1 MIQQMTKAFGFEI
14 HHRLDGALARTGT
27 ITTPHGIIETPA
39 FVPVGTQA
47 AMKALTP
54 EQLEAVGA
62 QSLLVNAYH
71 LYLRPGHELIDEAGG
86 IHKFMN
92 WDKPMFS
99 DSGGFQVM
107 SLGVGFK
114 KVIDMTGNTEK
125 FAEEQRL
132 LRSDG
137 AQGSGEKRGKAYKR
151 YAEASIATAD
161 AAIRRKPP
169 ARAAAAA
176 LQGGGAKS
184 LAWIS
189 NDGVRF
195 KSHLDGSMHT
205 FTPELS
211 MQIQH
216 GIGADIT
223 FAFDE
228 LTTLFHDYYYQ
239 IESLDKRT
247 HPWAVR
253 SLAEHKRLNDER
265 SHRPPQALFGVVQ
278 GADYEDLRRRSA
290 KFLGGM
296 DFDGYG
302 IGGALRKEIIGDI
315 VRWTNEELPEDK
327 PRHMLGI
334 SEPDDIF
341 ACIENGA
348 DTFDCV
354 SPARV
359 ARNGA
364 LYTKRGR
371 VNITRAQYA
380 RDFTSFDS
388 ECDCYSCQNYASAY
402 LHHLFKADEVLAK
415 TLATIHNER
424 FIVRLVDDIRASIA
438 GGTFFEFKS
447 SFLADY
453 YAQR

>member
-1 MIQQMTKAFGFEI
+1 MKALEFEI

-27 ITTPHGIIETPA
+27 ITTPHGTIATPA
-39 FVPVGTQA
+39 FIPVGTKA
-47 AMKALTP
+47 TLKALTP
-54 EQLEAVGA
+54 EQLEGVGA
-62 QSLLVNAYH
+62 QAVLANAYH
-71 LYLRPGHELIDEAGG
+71 LYLRPGHELIDKAGG
-86 IHKFMN
+86 LHTFMN
-92 WDKPMFS
+92 WNKPTFT

-114 KVIDMTGNTEK
+114 KVIDMDGKTDEK
-125 FAEEQRL
+125 PLAKK
-132 LRSDG
+132 
-137 AQGSGEKRGKAYKR
+137 EK
-151 YAEASIATAD
+151 
-161 AAIRRKPP
+161 
-169 ARAAAAA
+169 
-176 LQGGGAKS
+176 
-184 LAWIS
+184 LAWVD
-189 NDGVRF
+189 NNGVRF
-195 KSHLDGSMHT
+195 KSHLDGSYHY

-228 LTTLFHDYYYQ
+228 LTTLHHSYDYQ
-239 IESLDKRT
+239 IESLDERT

-253 SLAEHKRLNDER
+253 SLAEHQRLNAER

-278 GADYEDLRRRSA
+278 GADYEDLRRKCA

-302 IGGALRKEIIGDI
+302 LGGALRKENIGNN
-315 VRWTNEELPEDK
+315 VRWMCEELPEDK

-341 ACIENGA
+341 DCIENGA

-359 ARNGA
+359 GRNGA
-364 LYTKRGR
+364 LYTRYGR
-371 VNITRAQYA
+371 INVTRAQYKE
-380 RDFTSFDS
+380 DFTPFDA
-388 ECDCYSCQNYASAY
+388 ECDCYTCQNYTSAY
-402 LHHLFKADEVLAK
+402 IHHLFKSDELLSN

-438 GGTFFEFKS
+438 DGTFYEFKAQ
-447 SFLADY
+447 FLGDY
-453 YAQR
+453 YSKK

>member
-1 MIQQMTKAFGFEI
+1 MSEALKFEI
-14 HHRLDGALARTGT
+14 HDRLDGALARTGT
-27 ITTPHGIIETPA
+27 ITTPHGSIKTPA
-39 FVPVGTQA
+39 FIPVATRA
-47 AMKALTP
+47 AMRGITT
-54 EQLEAVGA
+54 EQLASVGA
-62 QSLLVNAYH
+62 QAALVNAYH
-71 LYLRPGHELIDEAGG
+71 LYLRPGHDIIDQAGG
-86 IHKFMN
+86 IQRFMN
-92 WDKPMFS
+92 WDKPTFS

-114 KVIDMTGNTEK
+114 KVVDM
-125 FAEEQRL
+125 
-132 LRSDG
+132 
-137 AQGSGEKRGKAYKR
+137 SGHVDDKQLVKK
-151 YAEASIATAD
+151 D
-161 AAIRRKPP
+161 K
-169 ARAAAAA
+169 
-176 LQGGGAKS
+176 
-184 LAWIS
+184 LAWIDD
-189 NDGVRF
+189 DGVKF
-195 KSHLDGSMHT
+195 KSHLDGSLHR

-211 MQIQH
+211 MRIQH

-228 LTTLFHDYYYQ
+228 LTTLFHDYDYQ
-239 IESLDKRT
+239 VESLERRT

-253 SLAEHKRLNDER
+253 SLAEHQRLNAER
-265 SHRPPQALFGVVQ
+265 AHRPPQALFGVIQ
-278 GADYEDLRRRSA
+278 GADYEDLRRKSSA
-290 KFLGGM
+290 FLGAM

-302 IGGALRKEIIGDI
+302 LGGALRKETIGDI
-315 VRWTNEELPEDK
+315 VRWMCEELPEEK

-371 VNITRAQYA
+371 VNITRAQYKQ
-380 RDFTSFDS
+380 DFTPFDAD
-388 ECDCYSCQNYASAY
+388 CDCYACANYTSAY
-402 LHHLFKADEVLAK
+402 LHHLFNVDEILGK

-438 GGTFFEFKS
+438 DGTFYDLKRR
-447 SFLADY
+447 FLAEY
-453 YAQR
+453 YAGTSR

>member
-1 MIQQMTKAFGFEI
+1 MINALEFEI
-14 HHRLDGALARTGT
+14 HDRLDGALARTGI
-27 ITTPHGIIETPA
+27 ITTPHGTIQTPA

-47 AMKALTP
+47 TLKALTP
-54 EQLEAVGA
+54 EQLEATGA
-62 QSLLVNAYH
+62 QAALANAYH
-71 LYLRPGHELIDEAGG
+71 LFLRPGHEIIDQAGG
-86 IHKFMN
+86 LGEFMN
-92 WDKPMFS
+92 WHKPTFS

-114 KVIDMTGNTEK
+114 KVIDMTG
-125 FAEEQRL
+125 
-132 LRSDG
+132 DG
-137 AQGSGEKRGKAYKR
+137 
-151 YAEASIATAD
+151 EANVT
-161 AAIRRKPP
+161 RK
-169 ARAAAAA
+169 
-176 LQGGGAKS
+176 KDK
-184 LAWIS
+184 LAWIDD
-189 NDGVRF
+189 DGVTF
-195 KSHLDGSMHT
+195 KSHLSGDIHR

-228 LTTLFHDYYYQ
+228 LTTLHHDYYYQ

-253 SLAEHKRLNDER
+253 SLAEHQRLNAER
-265 SHRPPQALFGVVQ
+265 SHRPLQALFGVIQ
-278 GADYEDLRRRSA
+278 GANYEDLRRKSA

-302 IGGALRKEIIGDI
+302 LGGALEKAKIGEI
-315 VRWTNEELPEDK
+315 VRWMVEELPENK

-359 ARNGA
+359 GRNGA
-364 LYTKRGR
+364 LYTKHGR
-371 VNITRAQYA
+371 VNIKRAEYID
-380 RDFTSFDS
+380 DFRPFDE
-388 ECDCYSCQNYASAY
+388 ECDCYTCQNYTRAY
-402 LHHLFKADEVLAK
+402 LRHLFQTGEILGM
-415 TLATIHNER
+415 TLATIHNIR
-424 FIVRLVDDIRASIA
+424 FIVRLVDDIRVSI
-438 GGTFFEFKS
+438 GDGSFYDLKNEFLKN
-447 SFLADY
+447 Y
-453 YAQR
+453 YSKK

>member
-1 MIQQMTKAFGFEI
+1 MVRALEFEI

-27 ITTPHGIIETPA
+27 ITTPHGVIETPA
-39 FVPVGTQA
+39 FIPVATRA
-47 AMKALTP
+47 AMRGITV
-54 EQLEAVGA
+54 EQLDDVGA
-62 QSLLVNAYH
+62 QATLVNAYH
-71 LYLRPGHELIDEAGG
+71 LYLRPGHDIVDEAGG
-86 IHKFMN
+86 VQQFMN
-92 WDKPMFS
+92 WHKPTFS

-114 KVIDMTGNTEK
+114 KVIDM
-125 FAEEQRL
+125 
-132 LRSDG
+132 
-137 AQGSGEKRGKAYKR
+137 SGETVDEPVSKKEK
-151 YAEASIATAD
+151 
-161 AAIRRKPP
+161 
-169 ARAAAAA
+169 
-176 LQGGGAKS
+176 
-184 LAWIS
+184 LAWVDD
-189 NDGVRF
+189 DGVRF
-195 KSHLDGSMHT
+195 KSHLDGTIHK

-228 LTTLFHDYYYQ
+228 LTTLHHDYYYQ

-253 SLAEHKRLNDER
+253 SLAEHQRLNAER
-265 SHRPPQALFGVVQ
+265 THRPPQALFAVIQ
-278 GADYEDLRRRSA
+278 GADHEDLRRRSA
-290 KFLGGM
+290 KYLGAM
-296 DFDGYG
+296 EFDGFG
-302 IGGALRKEIIGDI
+302 LGGALRKETIGEI
-315 VRWTNEELPEDK
+315 VRWMNEELPENK

-364 LYTKRGR
+364 LYTRNGR
-371 VNITRAQYA
+371 INITRAQFK
-380 RDFTSFDS
+380 RDYTAFDS
-388 ECDCYSCQNYASAY
+388 ECDCYSCQNYTSAY
-402 LHHLFKADEVLAK
+402 IHHLFKVDELLGK

-424 FIVRLVDDIRASIA
+424 FIVRLVDAIRASIA
-438 GGTFFEFKS
+438 DGTFYDFKKQ
-447 SFLADY
+447 FLSDY
-453 YAQR
+453 YAGKSSK

>member
-1 MIQQMTKAFGFEI
+1 MKALEFTI
-14 HHRLDGALARTGT
+14 HSRLDGALARTGT
-27 ITTPHGIIETPA
+27 ITTPHGTIETPA
-39 FVPVGTQA
+39 FIPVGTKA
-47 AMKALTP
+47 TLKALTP
-54 EQLEAVGA
+54 EQLEATGA
-62 QSLLVNAYH
+62 QALLVNAYH
-71 LYLRPGHELIDEAGG
+71 LYLRPGHDLIDDAGG
-86 IHKFMN
+86 IQQFMN
-92 WDKPMFS
+92 WDKPTFS

-114 KVIDMTGNTEK
+114 KVVDMSGTVNEK
-125 FAEEQRL
+125 SLAKK
-132 LRSDG
+132 
-137 AQGSGEKRGKAYKR
+137 EK
-151 YAEASIATAD
+151 
-161 AAIRRKPP
+161 
-169 ARAAAAA
+169 
-176 LQGGGAKS
+176 

-189 NDGVRF
+189 DDGVRF

-228 LTTLFHDYYYQ
+228 LTTLHHDYYYQ

-253 SLAEHKRLNDER
+253 SLAEHQRLNAER
-265 SHRPPQALFGVVQ
+265 SHRPPQALFGVIQ
-278 GADYEDLRRRSA
+278 GADHEDLRRKSA
-290 KFLGGM
+290 KFLGEM

-302 IGGALRKEIIGDI
+302 LGGALRKENIGEI
-315 VRWTNEELPEDK
+315 VRWMNEELPENK

-359 ARNGA
+359 GRNGA
-364 LYTKRGR
+364 LYTEHGR

-380 RDFTSFDS
+380 RDFTPFDAK
-388 ECDCYSCQNYASAY
+388 CDCYSCQNYTSAY
-402 LHHLFKADEVLAK
+402 LHHLFKADEMLAK
-415 TLATIHNER
+415 TLATIHNEQ
-424 FIVRLVDDIRASIA
+424 FIVRLVDGIRASIA
-438 GGTFFEFKS
+438 DGTFYDFKS
-447 SFLADY
+447 DFLTKY
-453 YAQR
+453 YSKSPIKD